1 MTDLL
6 ALAIGHALVWAA
18 GVCLVRL
25 PSWWRGRRAGGGTQP
40 QPAGELAWTLGA
52 GWLVGAFVLTLV
64 MRVLSLAG
72 MPFGRLGIGLPLLVV
87 VVAGAG
93 VALAAGPQA
102 TFARWRAAAVAALRT
117 ATGAQFAAPLRV
129 VWLAL
134 VGWIALRYALL
145 AAEVMTRPLYPWDA
159 WMQWA
164 TKARVW
170 FELRALVPF
179 VPFDA
184 WLPAS
189 GAAYFDAAPHY
200 PATVPLW
207 QVWSALLIGRW
218 DDAHINLAWWCT
230 AVAICLLVYGFLRS
244 AGGSRWLALVGAW
257 LAGSLPIANV
267 HVALA
272 GYADLPMAAYV
283 TLGALAG
290 WRWARLRRTED
301 LLLLAVALIALPTI
315 KNPGKAWLVLL
326 LPGVAVAA
334 WPRWGLRAAGAIVGA
349 GALALLILAQT
360 SPVILGYRIQY
371 AGALPWQGLLD
382 AYFLYANWHLLW
394 FAALAVAI
402 LGARSLLRGDAAP
415 FTVTLGLGLLF
426 LLFGFAFTNAS
437 TWVDDQST
445 VNRATLHLAPL
456 VVVWMLLVYRD
467 WAARQALP
475 SASPAADAADA
486 GAPAPPAT
494 A

>member
-6 ALAIGHALVWAA
+6 ILGIGHALVWAA
-18 GVCLVRL
+18 GLCLVGL
-25 PSWWRGRRAGGGTQP
+25 PRWWRDRHAGRTPAP
-40 QPAGELAWTLGA
+40 QPDGELAWTLGT
-52 GWLVGAFVLTLV
+52 GWLIGAFVLTLM
-64 MRVLSLAG
+64 MRGASLAG
-72 MPFGRLGIGLPLLVV
+72 IPLGRLAIGLPLLLI
-87 VVAGAG
+87 VVAGVG
-93 VALAAGPQA
+93 LALSSDRQE
-102 TFARWRAAAVAALRT
+102 TLARWGDAGGQVVRT
-117 ATGAQFAAPLRV
+117 TIGSGLAPLQRAL
-129 VWLAL
+129 WLML
-134 VGWIALRYALL
+134 VAWIATRYGLL
-145 AAEVMTRPLYPWDA
+145 LVEAMTRPLYPWDA

-170 FELRALVPF
+170 FELRTLVPF
-179 VPFDA
+179 APFEL
-184 WLPAS
+184 WLPAN
-189 GAAYFDAAPHY
+189 GALYFDAAPHY

-218 DDAHINLAWWCT
+218 DDAHTNLAWWCT
-230 AVAICLLVYGFLRS
+230 AVAICLLVYGFLRG
-244 AGGSRWLALVGAW
+244 AGGSRWLAIVGAW

-290 WRWARLRRTED
+290 WRWARLRRAED
-301 LLLLAVALIALPTI
+301 LLLLGIALAALPTI

-326 LPGVAVAA
+326 LPGIVVAA
-334 WPRWGLRAAGAIVGA
+334 WPRWGMRAAGVIVGA

-371 AGALPWQGLLD
+371 AGAFPWQGLLD
-382 AYFLYANWHLLW
+382 AYFLYASWHLLW
-394 FAALAVAI
+394 FAVLAVAI
-402 LGARSLLRGDAAP
+402 LGARSLLCTDAAP

-456 VVVWMLLVYRD
+456 FVVWMLLVYRD
-467 WAARQALP
+467 WAGKLGGTAAAAP
-475 SASPAADAADA
+475 SPASDAA
-486 GAPAPPAT
+486 APPAAT
-494 A
+494 

>member
-6 ALAIGHALVWAA
+6 FLAVGHALVWAA
-18 GVCLVRL
+18 GVCLVGL
-25 PSWWRGRRAGGGTQP
+25 PRWWRGRRAGGTPTP
-40 QPAGELAWTLGA
+40 QPDGELAWTLGA
-52 GWLVGAFVLTLV
+52 GWLVGAFVLTLA
-64 MRVLSLAG
+64 MRGASLAG
-72 MPFGRLGIGLPLLVV
+72 IPLGRLAIGAPLLLI
-87 VVAGAG
+87 VVAGVG
-93 VALAAGPQA
+93 VALSSGRQA
-102 TFARWRAAAVAALRT
+102 TLARWRGAADRVVRT
-117 ATGAQFAAPLRV
+117 ALGSSLAPRQRALWLTLV
-129 VWLAL
+129 AWLAIRFGLLL
-134 VGWIALRYALL
+134 VEA
-145 AAEVMTRPLYPWDA
+145 MTRPLYPWDA

-170 FELRALVPF
+170 FELKAIVPF
-179 VPFDA
+179 APFEL
-184 WLPAS
+184 WLPAN
-189 GAAYFDAAPHY
+189 GALYFDAAPHY

-207 QVWSALLIGRW
+207 QVWSAILIGRW
-218 DDAHINLAWWCT
+218 DDAHTNLAWWCT
-230 AVAICLLVYGFLRS
+230 AVSISLVVYGFLRS
-244 AGGSRWLALVGAW
+244 AGGSRWLAIVGAW

-283 TLGALAG
+283 TLAALAG
-290 WRWARLRRTED
+290 WRWARLRRGED
-301 LLLLAVALIALPTI
+301 LLLLLLCLVALPTI

-326 LPGVAVAA
+326 LPGIAVAA
-334 WPRWGLRAAGAIVGA
+334 WPRWGLRAGGAVVGA

-360 SPVILGYRIQY
+360 NPTILGYRIQY
-371 AGALPWQGLLD
+371 AGAFPWQGLLD

-394 FAALAVAI
+394 FAVIAVA
-402 LGARSLLRGDAAP
+402 LVSARSLLTADTAP

-467 WAARQALP
+467 WSGKLGGAEVAKSSSAAAAVAPQA
-475 SASPAADAADA
+475 AA
-486 GAPAPPAT
+486 
-494 A
+494 

>member
-1 MTDLL
+1 MMDFV

-18 GVCLVRL
+18 GVCVVAL
-25 PSWWRGRRAGGGTQP
+25 PQWWRDRRAGSEPPPRLPPDGG
-40 QPAGELAWTLGA
+40 LAWTLGA

-64 MRVLSLAG
+64 MRAQSLAG
-72 MPFGRLGIGLPLLVV
+72 MPFGRLGTGLPLLLI

-93 VALAAGPQA
+93 FALASGRWAML
-102 TFARWRAAAVAALRT
+102 ARWRAATVAALRT
-117 ATGAQFAAPLRV
+117 AAGAHFAAPLRAL
-129 VWLAL
+129 WLAL
-134 VGWIALRYALL
+134 VGWMALRYALL
-145 AAEVMTRPLYPWDA
+145 AAEVMMRPLYPWDA

-170 FELRALVPF
+170 FELRSLVPF
-179 VPFDA
+179 APFDA
-184 WLPAS
+184 WLPAN

-218 DDAHINLAWWCT
+218 DDAHTNFAWWCT
-230 AVAICLLVYGFLRS
+230 AAAICLLVYGFLRG
-244 AGGSRWLALVGAW
+244 AGGSRWLAIVGAW

-290 WRWARLRRTED
+290 WRWARLRRLED
-301 LLLLAVALIALPTI
+301 LLLLGIALAALPTI

-349 GALALLILAQT
+349 GALVLLILAQT
-360 SPVILGYRIQY
+360 SPTILGYRIQY

-382 AYFLYANWHLLW
+382 AYFLYASWHLLW
-394 FAALAVAI
+394 FAVLAVAV
-402 LGARSLLRGDAAP
+402 LGARSLLCRDAAP

-456 VVVWMLLVYRD
+456 FVVWMLLVYRD
-467 WAARQALP
+467 WAGRLSGAA
-475 SASPAADAADA
+475 ATATSPASEAA
-486 GAPAPPAT
+486 APPA
-494 A
+494 AA